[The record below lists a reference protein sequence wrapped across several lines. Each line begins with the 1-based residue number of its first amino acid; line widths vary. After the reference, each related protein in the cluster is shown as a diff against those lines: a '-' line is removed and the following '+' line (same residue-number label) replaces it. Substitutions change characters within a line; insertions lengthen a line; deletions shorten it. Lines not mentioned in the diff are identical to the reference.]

1 MSKKVLITG
10 HLGFLY
16 GAVIKH
22 LLETTDYTIHGYDAL
37 TYAADKALD
46 IELSKK
52 YGKDRR
58 YFSIVGDVGN
68 VGKFSSYVEKFQ
80 PDLIIHAASE
90 THVDNSI
97 NDPSCFIFSNIYSTY
112 SVLEACREFKVPLIY
127 QSTDEVL
134 YHSRDHDNYEEEEYL
149 NKFYPCNPYSASKAS
164 AEMLCMGWRHTF
176 NMDITILRSTNVYGP
191 RQHKEK
197 FISRAIHNTL
207 SGKPIYVYGEGLEER
222 NYLYIDDFVE
232 GVTCL
237 IHRKLSTTYSK
248 FLKRLYHISTH
259 ISQRNL
265 DTANLIIKKIGKGN
279 IQFVPNRPGHDP
291 FYNLNCNEFTL
302 TFQWR
307 PKVSFSEG
315 LDRTIAWYKQRYGI
329 DD

>member
-1 MSKKVLITG
+1 MPKKILITG

-16 GAVIKH
+16 GAVTKH
-22 LLETTDYTIHGYDAL
+22 LLETTDYIVHGYDAL

-58 YFSIVGDVGN
+58 YFSIIGDVGS
-68 VGKFSSYVEKFQ
+68 VSKFKSYIEEFQ

-97 NDPSCFIFSNIYSTY
+97 NDPSSFIFNNIYSTY

-134 YHSRDHDNYEEEEYL
+134 YHSMNHDNYEEEYL

-176 NMDITILRSTNVYGP
+176 NMDIIVLRSTNVYGP

-197 FISRAIHNTL
+197 FISKAIYNTL
-207 SGKPIYVYGEGLEER
+207 AGKPIYVYGEGLEGR
-222 NYLYIDDFVE
+222 KYLYIDDFVE
-232 GVTCL
+232 GVTSL
-237 IHRKLSTTYSK
+237 INAKLNK
-248 FLKRLYHISTH
+248 APLNRLYHISTN
-259 ISQRNL
+259 ISQINV
-265 DTANLIIKKIGKGN
+265 DTANLIIKKLGKGS
-279 IQFVPNRPGHDP
+279 IHFIPNRPGHDP
-291 FYNLNCNEFTL
+291 FYRLNCDEFTL
-302 TFQWR
+302 RFQWR
-307 PKVSFSEG
+307 PKISFSEG
-315 LDRTIAWYKQRYGI
+315 LDRTIAWYKKELGI